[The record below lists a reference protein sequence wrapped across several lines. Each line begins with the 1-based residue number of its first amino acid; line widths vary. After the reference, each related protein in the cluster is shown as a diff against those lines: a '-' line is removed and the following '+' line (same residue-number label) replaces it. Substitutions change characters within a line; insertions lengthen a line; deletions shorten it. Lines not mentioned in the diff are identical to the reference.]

1 MTTMMNCRFEAVFS
15 PVSDGQSRGGILIQ
29 NRDCG
34 AFEAILSGRKTKQD
48 KGLASPAT
56 GPSDFCPQC
65 GQFWGRGAGVKPEKK
80 NPSGVPAPCR
90 AQKHSAFSGVRTP
103 ERSKDE

>member
-29 NRDCG
+29 NRDYG

-48 KGLASPAT
+48 KGPASPAAV
-56 GPSDFCPQC
+56 PSDICPQC
-65 GQFWGRGAGVKPEKK
+65 GQFWGRGPGVKPEEKTA
-80 NPSGVPAPCR
+80 VAVTAPCKAR
-90 AQKHSAFSGVRTP
+90 KRKRIDGVKTP
-103 ERSKDE
+103 ERSKSE